1 MTRARLD
8 LSRNLT
14 EKRVPAELQGHA
26 AYRLVIWVVD
36 QDTGSK
42 SVYDIYE
49 GVGKFAIY
57 LFNRQ
62 RTSWANDS
70 LLVDL
75 EPAVYV

>member
-1 MTRARLD
+1 MPKARLD

-14 EKRVPAELQGHA
+14 EKRIPAELQGHE
-26 AYRLVIWVVD
+26 AYRLILWEVD

-57 LFNRQ
+57 MFNRQ
-62 RTSWANDS
+62 RTAWAQNG

-75 EPAVYV
+75 EPAVYL

>member
-1 MTRARLD
+1 MLKAPLD

-14 EKRVPAELQGHA
+14 EKRIPAELQGHE
-26 AYRLVIWVVD
+26 AYCLILWEVD

-57 LFNRQ
+57 LFNRR
-62 RTSWANDS
+62 RTAWADAG

-75 EPAVYV
+75 AVAV